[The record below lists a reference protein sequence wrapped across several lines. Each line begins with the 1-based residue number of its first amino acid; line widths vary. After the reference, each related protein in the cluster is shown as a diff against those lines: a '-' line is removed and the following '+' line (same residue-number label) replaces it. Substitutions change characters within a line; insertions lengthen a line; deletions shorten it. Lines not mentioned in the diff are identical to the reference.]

1 MNISKRVGAALA
13 VAVVTLASGV
23 VLAHRT
29 GNERRTPA
37 ECRALRDPVRQ
48 RQCLVCIARPRPH
61 HYHPL
66 QTEGWRCDPNDGTP

>member
-1 MNISKRVGAALA
+1 MKKFVSAPLLALLLLGTGTA
-13 VAVVTLASGV
+13 F
-23 VLAHRT
+23 AHHT

-37 ECRALRDPVRQ
+37 ECRALRDPERQ
-48 RQCLVCIARPRPH
+48 RACLACISRPRPH

>member
-1 MNISKRVGAALA
+1 MNVSKKVLITA
-13 VAVVTLASGV
+13 VLSAITLSGGV

-37 ECRALRDPVRQ
+37 ECRALRDPARQ
-48 RQCLVCIARPRPH
+48 RACLACIARSRPH

-66 QTEGWRCDPNDGTP
+66 QTEGWRCDPNDGTR

>member
-1 MNISKRVGAALA
+1 MMFSRRALA
-13 VAVVTLASGV
+13 GMALVVGTLTSGT

-29 GNERRTPA
+29 GNERRTVPQ
-37 ECRALRDPVRQ
+37 CNALRDPAR
-48 RQCLVCIARPRPH
+48 RAACLACIARPRPH

>member
-1 MNISKRVGAALA
+1 MSMKRWITIAVLGGA
-13 VAVVTLASGV
+13 TLTGATV
-23 VLAHRT
+23 FAHRT

-37 ECRALRDPVRQ
+37 ECRALRDPARQ
-48 RQCLVCIARPRPH
+48 RACLACVARPRPH